1 MNTAWLIAVDGST
14 PSLNA
19 VDYAIVEAGSR
30 AAKPLI
36 LLINV
41 QAALSGDITRFVD
54 AGTVEEFHREAGE
67 AALVVAKEKLAAA
80 GLPHSAHVLVG
91 EVAPTIVEFA
101 KDKGCSL
108 IIMGAHGFG
117 SVIGL
122 VMGSITTKVI
132 HLTDLPV
139 LLIK

>member
-19 VDYAIVEAGSR
+19 VDYTIVEASCR
-30 AAKPLI
+30 AAKPLVF
-36 LLINV
+36 LINV
-41 QAALSGDITRFVD
+41 QTALSGDITRFVD
-54 AGTVEEFHREAGE
+54 AKTVEEFHREAGE
-67 AALVVAKEKLAAA
+67 AALVVAKEKLASA
-80 GLPHSAHVLVG
+80 GLPHSAHVLIG

-101 KDKGCSL
+101 KDKSCSL
-108 IIMGAHGFG
+108 IIMGTHGFG
-117 SVIGL
+117 SIGGL

-132 HLTDLPV
+132 HLTQLPV

>member
-1 MNTAWLIAVDGST
+1 MNTTWLIAVDGST
-14 PSLNA
+14 PSLHA
-19 VDYAIVEAGSR
+19 VDYAIVEAASR
-30 AAKPLI
+30 AAKPLLI
-36 LLINV
+36 LINV
-41 QAALSGDITRFVD
+41 QAAFSGDITRFVD
-54 AGTVEEFHREAGE
+54 AGTVEEYHREAGE

-101 KDKGCSL
+101 EDKGCCL

-122 VMGSITTKVI
+122 VTGSITTKVI
-132 HLTDLPV
+132 HVTNLPV